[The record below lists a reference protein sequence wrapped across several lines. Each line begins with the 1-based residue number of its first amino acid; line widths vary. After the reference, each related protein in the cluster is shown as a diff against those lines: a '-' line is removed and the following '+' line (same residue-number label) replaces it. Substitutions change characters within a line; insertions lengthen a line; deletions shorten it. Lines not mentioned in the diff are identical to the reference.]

1 MPSDFQYKVF
11 LTDYSDFLYPYAF
24 EREELAKIGAQLI
37 LARCKSEDQVIDE
50 GQGADVLLNNAI
62 PITRRIIESLPAC
75 KLIVRYGIG
84 VDHIDIQAATECHI
98 IVANTPTYCVEEV
111 SDHAVALLL
120 ACVRKIV
127 TLDRIVKKGRWDT
140 TKLWPIHRLRGQT
153 LGLVGFGKIARRVVE
168 KLMPFDPTC
177 LAYDPYVPQQVAE
190 EYGVALVGLEELLK
204 ESDLVSLHAPLTEET
219 RHMIGQKEFKLMRP
233 SAFLVNT
240 SRGAV
245 VNEQALYQALKQGW
259 IAGAGLDVMEEE
271 PPVEDNPLLQ
281 LDNVI
286 ITSHCASFSVESTED
301 LRREVCDAVV
311 SVLTGRWP
319 PAVVNPGVKPKVI
332 LERKST

>member
-1 MPSDFQYKVF
+1 MPNSFQYKVF
-11 LTDYSDFLYPYAF
+11 LADYSDFLYPYAF
-24 EREELAKIGAQLI
+24 EREELAKVGAQLI
-37 LARCKSEDQVIDE
+37 LAQCKSEEQVIDRA
-50 GQGADVLLNNAI
+50 QDADVLLNSAI

-127 TLDRIVKKGRWDT
+127 TLDQVVKKGHWGS

-153 LGLVGFGKIARRVVE
+153 LGLVGFGKIARSVVE
-168 KLMPFDPTC
+168 KLMPFDPA
-177 LAYDPYVPQQVAE
+177 LIAYDPYVPQEVAE
-190 EYGVALVGLEELLK
+190 EYGVKLVTLEELLK
-204 ESDLVSLHAPLTEET
+204 ESDLISLHAPLTEET
-219 RHMIGQKEFKLMRP
+219 RHMLGQKEFKLMRP

-245 VNEQALYQALKQGW
+245 VDEQALYQALKEGW
-259 IAGAGLDVMEEE
+259 IAGAGVDVMEKE
-271 PPVEDNPLLQ
+271 PPAEDNPLLQ

-301 LRREVCDAVV
+301 LRREVSDAVV

-319 PAVVNPGVKPKVI
+319 PAVVNPEVKPKVV